1 MSSFVNAIKDRVVGA
16 VEENVG
22 YLVGNTDM
30 EARGREKRE
39 HGAEEAATFYE
50 KSGNLSSPRNPD
62 GTSFEV
68 KDSDPLPNEEKS
80 TDSTDTSS
88 TSFNPSLFSRNQPG
102 SNTAQGSLMEKM
114 HDKPIRQSTEND
126 TTNIQPLPERNLPNQ
141 MDFQTPQNKS
151 DDTSK
156 SWMDKLGS
164 IMGGAK
170 DEESSLMHPNEPK
183 NENVDVSVIERLRN
197 AHAESLEKHE
207 EKGVTETIKEKFD
220 NWNKSTTGMFDGKE
234 NDRGSFSETVQE
246 KMGEVKDK
254 VGEVKDKVESYMTK
268 ETPQADPLLMKPTPI
283 AGPTDVPDTNFL
295 QNA

>member
-30 EARGREKRE
+30 EARGKEKRE

-68 KDSDPLPNEEKS
+68 KDSDPLPNEEKA
-80 TDSTDTSS
+80 TDSTS
-88 TSFNPSLFSRNQPG
+88 
-102 SNTAQGSLMEKM
+102 AQSSLMDKM
-114 HDKPIRQSTEND
+114 HDEPIRQTGFQSTDYN
-126 TTNIQPLPERNLPNQ
+126 TTNIQPLPERNLTDQPHENSS
-141 MDFQTPQNKS
+141 S
-151 DDTSK
+151 DPSK
-156 SWMDKLGS
+156 SWMDKLGF

-183 NENVDVSVIERLRN
+183 NENDDVSVIERLRN

-207 EKGVTETIKEKFD
+207 EKGVTETIKDKFD
-220 NWNKSTTGMFDGKE
+220 NWNKSTKGVFNGNE
-234 NDRGSFSETVQE
+234 NERGSFSETVQE
-246 KMGEVKDK
+246 KVEEVKDK

-268 ETPQADPLLMKPTPI
+268 DTPQPDPLPMKPSPI
-283 AGPTDVPDTNFL
+283 AGPADVPDTNFL

>member
-39 HGAEEAATFYE
+39 HGAEEATTFYE
-50 KSGNLSSPRNPD
+50 QSGNLSSPRNPD

-68 KDSDPLPNEEKS
+68 KDSDPLPNEVKA
-80 TDSTDTSS
+80 TDSTESSS
-88 TSFNPSLFSRNQPG
+88 TSYINPSLFSRNQPDP
-102 SNTAQGSLMEKM
+102 NTSAQGSLMDQM
-114 HDKPIRQSTEND
+114 HDKPIRQTGFQSTEND
-126 TTNIQPLPERNLPNQ
+126 TNMNTTNIQPLPERNLS
-141 MDFQTPQNKS
+141 DQN
-151 DDTSK
+151 DASK

-164 IMGGAK
+164 IMGGK
-170 DEESSLMHPNEPK
+170 DEDSLMHPNETK
-183 NENVDVSVIERLRN
+183 NENDDVSVIERLRN
-197 AHAESLEKHE
+197 AHAESLDKHE

-220 NWNKSTTGMFDGKE
+220 NWNKSTTGMLDGKE
-234 NDRGSFSETVQE
+234 NARGSFSETVQE
-246 KMGEVKDK
+246 KVEEAKEK

-268 ETPQADPLLMKPTPI
+268 DTPQADPLPMKPTPI
-283 AGPTDVPDTNFL
+283 AGPADVPDTNFL